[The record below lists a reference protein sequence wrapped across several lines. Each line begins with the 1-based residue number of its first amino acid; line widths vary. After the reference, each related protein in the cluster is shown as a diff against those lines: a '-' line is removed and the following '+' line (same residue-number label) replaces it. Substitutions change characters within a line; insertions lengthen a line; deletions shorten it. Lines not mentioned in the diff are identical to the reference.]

1 MFSHMKVYQVIVLSV
16 IKPFNQ
22 QLHLISIKNV
32 HSGKYI
38 FCETCD
44 KQFSTNSNLNKH
56 MKLHSVTITPEIKD
70 KGNFDCPKCGKEC
83 SYKRGMNEHMKKV
96 HSFNEVIC
104 STCDNIYKTASD
116 LKRHINDSHAP
127 IAELKNVSVASV
139 RKWYQVFPILSII

>member
-1 MFSHMKVYQVIVLSV
+1 M
-16 IKPFNQ
+16 
-22 QLHLISIKNV
+22 
-32 HSGKYI
+32 HSGKNI

-70 KGNFDCPKCGKEC
+70 KGNFECPKCGKEF
-83 SYKRGMNEHMKKV
+83 SYKKV
-96 HSFNEVIC
+96 HSFNKVIS
-104 STCDNIYKTASD
+104 STCDNTYKTASV
-116 LKRHINDSHAP
+116 LKRHINDSHAL